1 MRTSSRFHAVT
12 WLLWALAGAATVQ
25 MAPSP
30 VYVALVIAIAAL
42 VVEVHRLDTAMARA
56 FPLLVGLGVA
66 FALLRVVLTAL
77 TTHGVGHVLF
87 TLPEATLPRLLG
99 GFTVG
104 GTVESPVVLQA
115 ASEGFAVV
123 GILAVFG
130 AFNAVI
136 SHHELV
142 QATPRAFHEPGLI
155 ATVGLAFVPSTMLA
169 IQQTREADLA
179 RTGGQRVGR
188 RRMLRQLLPVLESG
202 MERAVNLAESMD
214 SRGFA
219 RTRGGPR
226 ERAAGWCGLA
236 ALLSLG
242 ASFLALVGRA
252 PRTAGVLGAVGVVL
266 LLVAIVVASQ
276 ASRVTRYRPRAMSLQ
291 DWLVAGVVWMTP
303 VALVVLERT
312 IHPVLRWITNPPA
325 FPEFSPVVA
334 AAILLLGVPALLAPV
349 RPLSPADAP
358 TPSPGTVRARAA
370 VPAEEAGTR

>member
-1 MRTSSRFHAVT
+1 VRTSSRLHAVT

-30 VYVALVIAIAAL
+30 VYVAVVIAIAAL

-77 TTHGVGHVLF
+77 TTHGVGQVLF

-130 AFNAVI
+130 AFNAVV

-179 RTGGQRVGR
+179 RTGGKRVGR
-188 RRMLRQLLPVLESG
+188 RRLLRQLLPVLESG
-202 MERAVNLAESMD
+202 MERAVHLAESMD

-219 RTRGGPR
+219 RNRGGPR

-252 PRTAGVLGAVGVVL
+252 PGTAAALGMVGIVL

-276 ASRVTRYRPRAMSLQ
+276 ASRLTRYRPRAMTAT
-291 DWLVAGVVWMTP
+291 DRLVAVAVWMTP
-303 VALVVLERT
+303 VGLVVLGRT
-312 IHPVLRWITNPPA
+312 ADPALRWITNPPA
-325 FPEFSPVVA
+325 FPEFSPLVA
-334 AAILLLGVPALLAPV
+334 GVILLLAIPAVLTPGPTEASPEPDRVAP
-349 RPLSPADAP
+349 REQQPA
-358 TPSPGTVRARAA
+358 
-370 VPAEEAGTR
+370 

>member
-25 MAPSP
+25 LAPSP
-30 VYVALVIAIAAL
+30 VYVALVIGLAAL

-56 FPLLVGLGVA
+56 FPLLLALGVA

-87 TLPEATLPRLLG
+87 TTPEGTLPQILG

-104 GTVESPVVLQA
+104 GTVEAPVVLQA
-115 ASEGFAVV
+115 ASEGLAVV
-123 GILAVFG
+123 GVLAVFG
-130 AFNAVI
+130 AFNAVV

-142 QATPRAFHEPGLI
+142 QATPRAFHEPGLV
-155 ATVGLAFVPSTMLA
+155 ATVGLAFVPSTMIA

-179 RTGGQRVGR
+179 RTGGHRVGR
-188 RRMLRQLLPVLESG
+188 RRMVRQLLPVLESG
-202 MERAVNLAESMD
+202 MERAVHLAESMD

-236 ALLSLG
+236 ALLSL
-242 ASFLALVGRA
+242 AACFVALVGRS
-252 PRTAGVLGAVGVVL
+252 PRTASLLGGLGVVL
-266 LLVAIVVASQ
+266 LVAAIVLASQ
-276 ASRVTRYRPRAMSLQ
+276 ASRLTRYRPRRLTSTDGAVAALV
-291 DWLVAGVVWMTP
+291 WLAPLG
-303 VALVVLERT
+303 LVVLDRVSD
-312 IHPVLRWITNPPA
+312 PALRWVTNPPS

-334 AAILLLGVPALLAPV
+334 VVIVLLGVPAAFPQQ
-349 RPLSPADAP
+349 RGDED
-358 TPSPGTVRARAA
+358 
-370 VPAEEAGTR
+370 VP